1 VLTDNARADF
11 FARLRAR
18 MSEIESAIATRV
30 YSISDPAEVSHPEY
44 VQGLRASLSAAIEYG
59 LSSLELGERRSPPPP
74 PLLAAQARAA
84 ARNGIGLDIVLR
96 RYLVGYALLVEFVIE
111 EAHASG
117 LGHDVGLRGLLRGQ
131 AALFDRLVDE
141 VSQAFLRE
149 ASEHV
154 TSEKERRVARIKRL
168 LSGESRDTS
177 GLGYEFDAHHHIGAI
192 AAGSEADVAI
202 RQLAKLLD
210 CHLLLVSPES
220 EIVWAW
226 LGSSQPLDTAKLE
239 DLAHPGFP
247 TAVSIALGEC
257 ACGFAGWRFTHQQA
271 VAALPIALD
280 GNKQLIRYV
289 NVALLASVLQDDL
302 LAASLRKLYLE
313 PLEDQRDGG
322 EDLRQALR
330 AYFATGR
337 NVSSAAAMLGVSR
350 PTVANRLTMVDTIL
364 NRPLSTVAVEME
376 VALRL
381 DGSTSS
387 LQLRNFSR

>member
-1 VLTDNARADF
+1 MLTDNAHAEL

-18 MSEIESAIATRV
+18 MSEIESAITTRV
-30 YSISDPAEVSHPEY
+30 YSIADPAEVSHPEY
-44 VQGLRASLSAAIEYG
+44 VQGLRASLSVAIEYG

-111 EAHASG
+111 EAHASD
-117 LGHDVGLRGLLRGQ
+117 LGRDVGLRELLRGQ

-141 VSQAFLRE
+141 VSEAFVRE

-154 TSEKERRVARIKRL
+154 TSAMERRVGRVKRL
-168 LSGESRDTS
+168 LSGESLDTS
-177 GLGYEFDAHHHIGAI
+177 DLGYEFDAHHHLGAI
-192 AAGSEADVAI
+192 AAGPEAGVAI
-202 RQLAKLLD
+202 RQLAKLFD
-210 CHLLLVSPES
+210 CHLLLVSPKG

-226 LGSSQPLDTAKLE
+226 LGSRRPFDAAKLE
-239 DLAHPGFP
+239 DLAHLDFP

-257 ACGFAGWRFTHQQA
+257 ARGLAGWRFTHQQA
-271 VAALPIALD
+271 AAALPIALG
-280 GNKQLIRYV
+280 GNERLVRYADI
-289 NVALLASVLQDDL
+289 ALLASVLQDDL

-322 EDLRQALR
+322 EDLRQTLR

-350 PTVANRLTMVDTIL
+350 PTVANRLATVDTML

-381 DGSTSS
+381 DRSESS
-387 LQLRNFSR
+387 LQLRNFS